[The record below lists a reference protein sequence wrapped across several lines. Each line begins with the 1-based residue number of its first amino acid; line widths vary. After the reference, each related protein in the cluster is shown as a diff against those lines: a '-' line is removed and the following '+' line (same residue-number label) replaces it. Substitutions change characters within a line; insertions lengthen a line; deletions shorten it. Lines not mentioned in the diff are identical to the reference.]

1 MIKTRIIPILT
12 FNGFALVKT
21 MNFKNPRML
30 GNPVQSAKIFNAR
43 GVDELVFLD
52 IQATKQNRKINL
64 SVVKKVIDECFMPV
78 SIGGGIT
85 TIEDIHNLLK
95 IGADKVVIKSQALK
109 KPEFV
114 SEASKIFG
122 SQCITIA
129 IDVEKNEN
137 HYMIYNEFGLDVE
150 VVKFIE
156 DMQHFGAG
164 EFIIN
169 SVDEDGRMNGFDIE
183 LFRYVSQNCHVPI
196 VFCGGAGEPSHF
208 KDLFLSTECNSVG
221 AASIFSFTQFTPLD
235 IKHIISS
242 IGKPVRID

>member
-21 MNFKNPRML
+21 VNFKNPRML
-30 GNPVQSAKIFNAR
+30 GNPVQSAKVFNSR

-52 IQATKQNRKINL
+52 ILASKQNRKINL
-64 SVVKKVIDECFMPV
+64 SVVKRVIDECFMPV

-85 TIEDIHNLLK
+85 NIEDIHNLLK

-114 SEASKIFG
+114 SEASKVFG

-129 IDVEKNEN
+129 IDAVRNEGKYFIHNDLGLSVEVEK
-137 HYMIYNEFGLDVE
+137 
-150 VVKFIE
+150 FILE
-156 DMQHFGAG
+156 MQNLGAG
-164 EFIIN
+164 EFIVN
-169 SVDEDGRMNGFDIE
+169 SVDEDGKMKGFDIR
-183 LFRYVSQNCHVPI
+183 LYNYVNEFSFIPI
-196 VFCGGAGEPSHF
+196 VFCGGAGEPNHF
-208 KDLFLSTECNSVG
+208 QDLFLNTECNSVG
-221 AASIFSFTQFTPLD
+221 AASVFSFTQFTPLD
-235 IKHIISS
+235 IKQKLSS